1 MADNPSRPN
10 ETQFSLTKG
19 DPIDHT
25 LSGLK
30 FTNTLI
36 KKIVL
41 ITVCSWLPLLIL
53 SAVQGLAIG
62 KAVSIPFLL
71 DISTHTRLLLVIPL
85 LLIAEPLVEKVTQKT
100 VEQFL
105 NAELVREDDIPTFTV
120 AVRQARRWQELILAE
135 LVLLGIL
142 VAILGLHPQGLQ
154 VRTLSTWIHPSPA
167 TSISLSL
174 AGYWWLVVTLIYRFL
189 ALRWIWR
196 FFIWFRLLWQLA
208 QLPLQLVPTHPDRT
222 GGLAFLGDG
231 QARFGILLLAAS
243 THIAGAV
250 ANQILYAGK
259 SLYDFQVT
267 IAFYTV
273 GIVLLVLLPLLAY
286 VPKLFTLKEEGQLAY
301 GVLTM
306 AYSQLFDRKWIGK
319 TPLTAEMLAEIADF
333 SALADLGASFQV
345 VKDMSIFPLDFDTLK
360 LLVLAT
366 VLPFI
371 PLVLSIIPL
380 SEILARLREL
390 LL

>member
-1 MADNPSRPN
+1 
-10 ETQFSLTKG
+10 
-19 DPIDHT
+19 
-25 LSGLK
+25 
-30 FTNTLI
+30 
-36 KKIVL
+36 
-41 ITVCSWLPLLIL
+41 
-53 SAVQGLAIG
+53 
-62 KAVSIPFLL
+62 
-71 DISTHTRLLLVIPL
+71 LLLVIPL